1 MVASHYVQWWSKVR
15 CTLLDMS
22 KAFDMVDHGH
32 LFDLLLQRKLPYPV
46 LRFLIQWYSQ
56 QCFLIRWS
64 GTLSTS
70 FTVANGVRQGGI
82 LPPILR
88 SLYTLTSLCSN
99 CRVLASVVTEKNCLL
114 VAYAMQMISLYFPS
128 HKSKRDEQDKID
140 IGAPLAFWS
149 AENKTITFL
158 TSST

>member
-32 LFDLLLQRKLPYPV
+32 LFDLLLQRERPYLV

-56 QCFLIRWS
+56 QWLKSDGAALFPLPLWLQMVYGKVGYCP
-64 GTLSTS
+64 LSC
-70 FTVANGVRQGGI
+70 
-82 LPPILR
+82 L
-88 SLYTLTSLCSN
+88 LYTLTNLCSN

-114 VAYAMQMISLYFPS
+114 VAYAMQMISLYFPLQLL
-128 HKSKRDEQDKID
+128 HLEE
-140 IGAPLAFWS
+140 W
-149 AENKTITFL
+149 
-158 TSST
+158 